1 MSFLIVGRTRLLPQL
16 NRFVYRVA
24 PAPRTSPDAL
34 DTVFS
39 HKLQGQVSFT
49 IAWPH
54 HENPRGT
61 VLPAPFCSFVGEV
74 LREPAVKV
82 RRPSNVEFSSMQ
94 GKNVRVHFFSP
105 FTFGS
110 EQTRPSRSVSSTGF
124 LRPSSKRYWRQSLC
138 PPLPHPS
145 RDVPVWTSAFPRNLS
160 RRFPLLLQLLV
171 PSCLPILRRPLHL
184 YARVPL
190 RLSSE
195 QTLVI
200 FVLHARRRVGWR

>member
-1 MSFLIVGRTRLLPQL
+1 MLVFLGRTNGPIRDGSFGKSGYHGFTFPMSFLTVCRTQL

-39 HKLQGQVSFT
+39 HKLQGQFSFT

-54 HENPRGT
+54 HEYPRGS

-94 GKNVRVHFFSP
+94 GKSVRVHFFSP

-110 EQTRPSRSVSSTGF
+110 DPERENR
-124 LRPSSKRYWRQSLC
+124 C
-138 PPLPHPS
+138 P
-145 RDVPVWTSAFPRNLS
+145 RK
-160 RRFPLLLQLLV
+160 
-171 PSCLPILRRPLHL
+171 
-184 YARVPL
+184 
-190 RLSSE
+190 
-195 QTLVI
+195 
-200 FVLHARRRVGWR
+200 